1 MYNLGS
7 ETDRLLRRTMRKVYF
22 LPNLITAFGLACGL
36 FVIFKS
42 SLLQPEGS
50 YQELLHTSAIL
61 LLIAAFADAM
71 DGAVARFMGAES
83 EFGGH
88 FDSLADAVTFG
99 VAPAVLF
106 LKTVTFPADSHL
118 GLFCMAAAMLYS
130 LCGVF
135 RLVRFNVK
143 AFQVKGAGEGEQTE
157 HKKNFTGLPIPAAA
171 LAGVAANLFWMQ
183 KATFFSHEMQS
194 VGQLLVMLLLGYL
207 MVSRWKFPS
216 VKTLHF
222 RVPSLYLLL
231 STMLIALFVL
241 YGIVYYFVW
250 TLVALTWGYILVA
263 LVLAIMRM
271 TAGRKSRMLEDFEP
285 DPDEEA

>member
-1 MYNLGS
+1 
-7 ETDRLLRRTMRKVYF
+7 MRKVYF

-36 FVIFKS
+36 FVIFKA
-42 SLLQPEGS
+42 SLLQPGDS
-50 YQELLHTSAIL
+50 YQELIHTSAIL
-61 LLIAAFADAM
+61 LLIAACADAM

-106 LKTVTFPADSHL
+106 LKTVAFPANSYL
-118 GLFCMAAAMLYS
+118 GLLCMAAAMLYS

-143 AFQVKGAGEGEQTE
+143 AFQVKASSEVERKE

-171 LAGVAANLFWMQ
+171 LAGVAGNLFWMQ

-194 VGQLLVMLLLGYL
+194 IGQLLVMLLLGYL

-216 VKTLHF
+216 IKTLHF
-222 RVPSLYLLL
+222 TVPSLYLLL

-241 YGIVYYFVW
+241 YGVIYYFVW
-250 TLVALTWGYILVA
+250 ALVVLTWGYIFVA
-263 LVLAIMRM
+263 LILAITRL
-271 TAGRKSRMLEDFEP
+271 TAGRKNRMLEDFEP
-285 DPDEEA
+285 DAEEEI